1 MKIWRGYGSE
11 HSSNLVMIGR
21 FKTVAG
27 AAEAK
32 RIIDRLTEQ
41 IRADV
46 KAGLMDETD
55 PPQRFTDH
63 IMELFKEVETYI
75 VAPAELSQFNY
86 EFSVEVQG
94 RHARSD
100 DRGIRYFSLPE
111 NPGQRGCSCGSVFPS
126 RLPNRE
132 RGPMRD
138 DTRW

>member
-27 AAEAK
+27 AAETK

-94 RHARSD
+94 DTLVLTTEEYDISAFLKILVNGGARVEVFSRHDYPTAKEAR
-100 DRGIRYFSLPE
+100 
-111 NPGQRGCSCGSVFPS
+111 
-126 RLPNRE
+126 
-132 RGPMRD
+132 
-138 DTRW
+138 

>member
-94 RHARSD
+94 DTLVLTTEEYDISAFLKILVNGGARVEVFSRHDYPTPKEAR
-100 DRGIRYFSLPE
+100 
-111 NPGQRGCSCGSVFPS
+111 
-126 RLPNRE
+126 
-132 RGPMRD
+132 
-138 DTRW
+138 

>member
-94 RHARSD
+94 DTLVLTTEEYDISAFLKILVNGGARVEVFSRHDYPTAK
-100 DRGIRYFSLPE
+100 E
-111 NPGQRGCSCGSVFPS
+111 A
-126 RLPNRE
+126 
-132 RGPMRD
+132 
-138 DTRW
+138 